1 MGFATFSLVQL
12 STFVYITMTY
22 IKIKRIVSNHYKSMR
37 QVIDIPKG
45 GEEASNKLYTEKS
58 HNRTLLIILSVFVIV
73 WFPFMTV
80 LIIGT
85 VYQAA
90 GKRPGSWLQ
99 KGFVW
104 TAILTYVNGAVNP
117 FIYTIRYKEIREE
130 MGREVRRL
138 STYLRLPAAVGGTDA

>member
-1 MGFATFSLVQL
+1 
-12 STFVYITMTY
+12 
-22 IKIKRIVSNHYKSMR
+22 
-37 QVIDIPKG
+37 
-45 GEEASNKLYTEKS
+45 
-58 HNRTLLIILSVFVIV
+58 
-73 WFPFMTV
+73 MTV